1 MANNLLLLRQYS
13 KATPKQLSRLLNISV
28 HTYYYYEKGRMDIP
42 YEIIMLLSLIYRIP
56 AEYVSHDGLEANE
69 DVLDAVRVLA
79 QLDDAERYKRMIC
92 NLMQSN
98 QSQITYRQVR
108 KIKDTFRTAH
118 RTPDSGTFVHT
129 GNPLSHPEDE

>member
-56 AEYVSHDGLEANE
+56 AEYVSQDGLEANE

-79 QLDDAERYKRMIC
+79 QLDDPERYKRMIC

-98 QSQITYRQVR
+98 QSTITYRQVR
-108 KIKDTFRTAH
+108 QIKDMFRKAH
-118 RTPDSGTFVHT
+118 HRPGSESPVHID
-129 GNPLSHPEDE
+129 NHQPHHEDE